1 MQRAIAKKG
10 TKPHPYLQRTLSD
23 VDGEVLDDFNRGMNR
38 IIEKILWKEKYAVH
52 NQRYQELTGASIKN
66 PQANRERDRNPG
78 GGRFELSDIRGLP
91 SIRVLPDDVDNE
103 TETNR
108 SDERM
113 AKFTLLTHIEMTET
127 PESEEEAYN
136 TMYDLQDLIMDKLQ
150 EYDWENLVNVLQTQ
164 VTYGGYELLEMNNGI
179 NLVFRMT
186 VTVKYSRKV

>member
-1 MQRAIAKKG
+1 MQFI
-10 TKPHPYLQRTLSD
+10 TKD
-23 VDGEVLDDFNRGMNR
+23 
-38 IIEKILWKEKYAVH
+38 
-52 NQRYQELTGASIKN
+52 IKN
-66 PQANRERDRNPG
+66 SLVRALKTLKPTENGTEIQEVAG
-78 GGRFELSDIRGLP
+78 SSFQIFEAYP

-179 NLVFRMT
+179 NLIFRMT